1 MTAAE
6 HMAQIKR
13 MTPEDVDRIERQ
25 MLIDMA
31 RRYGVL
37 QDREA
42 LAMREGKAAAI
53 RMAKANA
60 KEGAA

>member
-1 MTAAE
+1 
-6 HMAQIKR
+6 MAQIKS

-60 KEGAA
+60 KEGVA